1 MAVNPKAYR
10 AIDSQYLRRAEKVPP
25 HEVGTYLDSICVSL
39 HQAVDAWR
47 FHEGSPDEVTLC
59 VDALVA
65 LWSVEENR
73 HAD

>member
-1 MAVNPKAYR
+1 MAMNPEIGR
-10 AIDSQYLRRAEKVPP
+10 VIDPQYLKRAESVHPT
-25 HEVGTYLDSICVSL
+25 EVGTYLDSICVSL
-39 HQAVDAWR
+39 HQAVDAYR
-47 FHEGSPDEVTLC
+47 FHDGSPDEVTLC